1 MRRTKHQRLESW
13 HFFDERRRR
22 GTSNGINRS
31 RLYQLVNA
39 TSQGLAIYAL
49 FRFNEPRLLTSKHR
63 ESTIYQ
69 AMLAFCSFRT
79 NRRWLRYSPSLSRF
93 LSSSLFFSSRRFVS
107 EAKLGNRNRV
117 ASIAND
123 RERSQTKPRSCPRKG
138 KRDEEKKGVKRRER
152 KVRWVKS
159 QGAG

>member
-123 RERSQTKPRSCPRKG
+123 RERSRAHARGKVNETRK
-138 KRDEEKKGVKRRER
+138 R
-152 KVRWVKS
+152 KELNGGNGR
-159 QGAG
+159 